1 MATLDNKSIRGSV
14 TGAVR
19 YVNNPDKN
27 LPPDGLV
34 RAAAYI
40 RGEHAV
46 ENLFSVGHN
55 GCSSNPDI
63 AIQQFRACEQLY
75 RQKKGGAREA
85 GLADGKQPIIAEH
98 IFISF
103 PPHENVPYDTQC
115 EIVDKLC
122 ASEILKDFYASSNRH
137 WNTDN
142 DHSHLLVCNT
152 SKDGSKK
159 LGMNNAKRNALRK
172 ELDRICALDY
182 GLSVIDDP
190 GLRWKDPE
198 REAFI
203 RQLVDEGKVE
213 VYAPADYQKLLKP
226 EREYDRWMLTQI
238 RDGKVRV
245 AEGVSKNR
253 ECTQAEAYERWIAE
267 QPYFHRE
274 RDKKAAKKKSV
285 ILVHKDDAKAAR
297 VYYWDE
303 RYRSSKRKDY
313 YYAVRLYDDDG
324 YRKPFIV
331 LMIEL
336 LYLVVTNEELY
347 YREKYP
353 QGLPPGKYEK
363 FFASTNWALQNSYDA
378 FRYQR
383 EQGIRTY
390 AELNQRIEQVGTDL
404 AEARKG
410 LAYYKK
416 TIEKGDDLYKAILT
430 FNTME
435 HRKKQNGSLTDE
447 EQQIFAEA
455 YRIMSAYKC
464 NNPSQLN
471 DFWNR
476 RQFAEKKVK
485 DLDEQIQKLS
495 KDYHD
500 LKFIDS
506 HSHELQL
513 GIEQYVWSNADTHSL
528 DDIIGRAGIPGA
540 SQNGRSKEI
549 EKISKNF

>member
-1 MATLDNKSIRGSV
+1 MATLDNKSIRGSA

-19 YVNNPDKN
+19 YINNPDKN
-27 LPPDGLV
+27 LPPDGLT

-46 ENLFSVGHN
+46 ENLFSRGHN
-55 GCSSNPDI
+55 GCSSNPDV

-75 RQKKGGAREA
+75 RQKKAGAREA
-85 GLADGKQPIIAEH
+85 GLAEGKQPIVAEH
-98 IFISF
+98 FFLSF
-103 PPHENVPYDTQC
+103 PTHENVPYDIQC

-122 ASEILKDFYASSNRH
+122 ASEILRDFYASSNRH

-142 DHSHLLVCNT
+142 DHSHILVCNT

-190 GLRWKDPE
+190 ALRWKDPE

-203 RQLVDEGKVE
+203 RQLVDERKVN
-213 VYAPADYQKLLKP
+213 VYAPADYQRLLNP

-238 RDGKVRV
+238 EAGNVRV

-253 ECTQAEAYERWIAE
+253 QCTQAQAYERWIAE
-267 QPYFHRE
+267 QPYFQRE
-274 RDKKAAKKKSV
+274 KDKKAAKKKAALL
-285 ILVHKDDAKAAR
+285 IHEEDTQKKAAR

-303 RYRSSKRKDY
+303 RYRSSKHKDY

-353 QGLPPGKYEK
+353 NGLPPGKHEK

-378 FRYQR
+378 FRYQE
-383 EQGIRTY
+383 EQGVRSY
-390 AELNQRIEQVGTDL
+390 AELAQRIEQVGTDL
-404 AEARKG
+404 SEARKG

-416 TIEKGDDLYKAILT
+416 TIENGDDLHKAILT
-430 FNTME
+430 FNTIE
-435 HRKKQNGSLTDE
+435 HRKKKNGSLTEE
-447 EQQIFAEA
+447 EQQIWTEA

-464 NNPSQLN
+464 NDPIQLN

-485 DLDEQIQKLS
+485 DLEEQVQRLK

-506 HSHELQL
+506 HTAELNL
-513 GIEQYVWSNADTHSL
+513 GVEQYVWSNARTHSL
-528 DDIIGRAGIPGA
+528 DDIIGRVNTPETV
-540 SQNGRSKEI
+540 QNERSKEI
-549 EKISKNF
+549 EKIF